1 MRGKVHGAA
10 SAGFGRAAEL
20 YERIRP
26 DYPSEAVDRLAQEL
40 EITRD
45 GTVLD
50 LGAGTGKLTRMLVPT
65 GARLVAAE
73 PVASMRERFAAVLP
87 EVSVVGATAED
98 LPFSDQRFDGV
109 VCAQAFHWFDGP
121 RALEQVHRVLKPR
134 GRFGLL
140 WNIRDESVD
149 WVAEL
154 TEIIDPYE
162 RSAPREKTGQW
173 RQAFS
178 ATDRFGRL
186 NQLAFPHEQRLDAD
200 GLVER
205 FASVSFLAVLPDR
218 ERGEVLG
225 RIRELALT
233 HPDLA
238 GLEEFSLPYVT
249 ELYWCGKA

>member
-1 MRGKVHGAA
+1 MSGRVHGAA
-10 SAGFGRAAEL
+10 SGGYGRAAEL
-20 YERIRP
+20 YERTRP
-26 DYPSEAVDRLAQEL
+26 DYPSEAVDRLTQEL

-87 EVSVVGATAED
+87 EVRVVGATAED
-98 LPFSDQRFDGV
+98 LPFADQSFDGV

-121 RALEQVHRVLKPR
+121 RALEQVHRVLKPK

-140 WNIRDESVD
+140 WNIRNESVD
-149 WVAEL
+149 WVARL
-154 TEIIDPYE
+154 TEIIEPYE
-162 RSAPREKTGQW
+162 SSAPREKTGQW

-205 FASVSFLAVLPDR
+205 FAAVSFLAVLPDR
-218 ERGEVLG
+218 EHGEVLG

-238 GLEEFSLPYVT
+238 GSEEFSLPYVT